1 MIRSLGCIALLALA
15 TTLPAAEPTISG
27 PVTHA
32 NLSVFFLHGKDT
44 LPPGQKLLTLQE
56 ALDQKKLVVNETSNV
71 NQLSVE
77 NVTSDCSVFIQSG
90 DIVKGGKQDRLMA
103 VDMIVPPK
111 SGILPIG
118 SFCCESGR
126 WTKRGSEEAGR
137 FGSSNAQAANKDVKL
152 ALNAARDQGTVWE
165 KVREAQMKLS
175 KNVGKTVAS
184 SASPTSYQL
193 TLEDKDLLAKLDAYV
208 KALKSAP
215 DGKDDVLGFVIVING
230 KVEGADL
237 YGSNELFKKLWPKLI
252 NGAAVD
258 ALAEFD
264 AKKKFEP
271 ATAKTVETFLA
282 EASKGE
288 AKEVVANRVAANAGG
303 PDAQAPLRQQ
313 SGQAR
318 ASGEPANAK
327 VDGKPNPL
335 KVTSVDNKTGLM
347 LEAKDRAEGRLLHR
361 SYIAK

>member
-1 MIRSLGCIALLALA
+1 MTRSLSCIALLTLA
-15 TTLPAAEPTISG
+15 TTVPAAEPTISG

-56 ALDQKKLVVNETSNV
+56 ALDQKKLVVNETSTV

-103 VDMIVPPK
+103 MDMIVPPK

-126 WTKRGSEEAGR
+126 WTKRGGEDAAR
-137 FGSSNAQAANKDVKL
+137 FSGSTRQASNKDVKL

-165 KVREAQMKLS
+165 KVKEAQAKLS
-175 KNVGKTVAS
+175 RNVGKTVAN
-184 SASPTSYQL
+184 AESPSSYQL

-208 KALKSAP
+208 KALQSAP
-215 DGKDDVLGFVIVING
+215 VGKNDVLGFVIVING
-230 KVEGADL
+230 KVEGAEL

-264 AKKKFEP
+264 AKKKFEV

-288 AKEVVANRVAANAGG
+288 AKEVVAATRVASGRGARNPAIQ
-303 PDAQAPLRQQ
+303 DNQAQA
-313 SGQAR
+313 A
-318 ASGEPANAK
+318 ADPAPAK
-327 VDGKPNPL
+327 AEGKPNPV

-347 LEAKDRAEGRLLHR
+347 LEAKDRADGRLLHR